1 MNVPIS
7 DGHLQSPTFTLVDP
21 RLDPDE
27 VERARRERAAEL
39 EPQDWEVIDFV
50 DLRDGDNPNRGEEI
64 IEGLLRDGEVGF
76 IGSVSKAGKSWLVG
90 YLIWCVITG
99 HHWLGKNVKQ
109 GRVLLID
116 NELKPREIDWR
127 HTQIVRGLSQENATQ
142 IWAERDQLKVIC
154 RRGKG
159 CDIQGVAHFIGTL
172 DLTDYS
178 LIVIDAIYKTIP
190 NGKSENDNEA
200 MGKLMNI
207 LQGIAESKGVAL
219 MCVHHATKGDQSHKS
234 TLDILAGAGSFGRS
248 LDAMIAL
255 RDHEQEGLN
264 VIEFRTRTNPDP
276 EAISIKFEW
285 PIWSAVTVKPSLK
298 QPGQPRADKQKKD
311 DQEADEQIIAAL
323 KKDKRLSESQFVRC
337 TAMGPTRVQRAI
349 GRAIKAGKIDEKRVK
364 RGGKRVLVY
373 SLSATP
379 DATPN

>member
-1 MNVPIS
+1 MSVSIRDQN
-7 DGHLQSPTFTLVDP
+7 GHAQTVKLVDP
-21 RLDPDE
+21 RIDPDE
-27 VERARRERAAEL
+27 VERARRERASEL

-90 YLIWCVITG
+90 FLIWCVITG
-99 HHWLGKNVKQ
+99 HHWFGKNVKQ
-109 GRVLLID
+109 GKVLLID
-116 NELKPREIDWR
+116 NELKPREVYWR
-127 HTQIVRGLSQENATQ
+127 HTQIVRGLSQENGTQ
-142 IWAERDQLKVIC
+142 VWAERDQLKVIC

-219 MCVHHATKGDQSHKS
+219 MCVHHATKGDQSHKT

-276 EAISIKFEW
+276 EAISVKFEW
-285 PIWSAVTVKPSLK
+285 PVWSAVTVKPALR
-298 QPGQPRADKQKKD
+298 QIGQMRDDKQKKD

-323 KKDKRLSESQFVRC
+323 ERYKKLSESQIVRC
-337 TAMGPTRVQRAI
+337 TGMGPTRVSRAI
-349 GRAIKAGKIDEKRVK
+349 GRAMKAGKIEQKSVK
-364 RGGKRVLVY
+364 RSGKKVPVY
-373 SLSATP
+373 FLIATP
-379 DATPN
+379 DATPE